1 MRAGG
6 NPDIDELVTESLV
19 EPVDPLE
26 VAELFERQADGQGQI
41 LGHVLD
47 DADDELLDR
56 LADALMP
63 RGIASGAAVACD
75 P

>member
-1 MRAGG
+1 
-6 NPDIDELVTESLV
+6 
-19 EPVDPLE
+19 
-26 VAELFERQADGQGQI
+26 
-41 LGHVLD
+41 VLD